1 MQVRVH
7 WETTNVGDV
16 GDGDIGPKTVHL
28 LTMQEIV
35 EDVDERCVVVKV
47 DEEEDDEED
56 VQVLRCQPMPR
67 WYSRNQ

>member
-7 WETTNVGDV
+7 WETTNARDV

-35 EDVDERCVVVKV
+35 EDADERCVVDGYAGTVGT
-47 DEEEDDEED
+47 
-56 VQVLRCQPMPR
+56 
-67 WYSRNQ
+67 SRVCA